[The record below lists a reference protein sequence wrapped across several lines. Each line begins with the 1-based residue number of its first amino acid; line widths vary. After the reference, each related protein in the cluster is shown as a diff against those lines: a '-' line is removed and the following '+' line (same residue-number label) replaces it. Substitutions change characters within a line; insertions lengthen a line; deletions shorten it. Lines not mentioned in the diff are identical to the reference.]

1 MPPRPSVP
9 KRTLIRSRVL
19 AEAVALADELGVD
32 ALSMRKLADR
42 MGVGTMSLYTHVANK
57 DDLVEGI
64 VDMVVQEIDVPAAT
78 EDWRRAI
85 GDSAA
90 SAHRVLL
97 AHPWVAGEWTKRMP
111 GPARLRF
118 MEAILAT
125 LTRAGLDESLVY
137 RGYHAITMHIVG
149 FTIQELGYRSAG
161 GDAGLDDL
169 ATGFLD
175 SLAAADLPHLA
186 THVRAHLGVQDYGDE
201 FGFVLGLLL
210 DGLQRAHGPE
220 RDSSDT
226 RPHGFGHR

>member
-1 MPPRPSVP
+1 MSPRPVAS
-9 KRTLIRSRVL
+9 KRILLRSRIL
-19 AEAVALADELGVD
+19 AEAVAFADELGVD

-57 DDLVEGI
+57 DDLIEGI
-64 VDMVVQEIDVPAAT
+64 VDVVMQEIDIPVG
-78 EDWRRAI
+78 EGDWRQAI
-85 GDSAA
+85 CASAG

-149 FTIQELGYRSAG
+149 FTIQELGYQTAG
-161 GDAGLDDL
+161 GDTSLDDL
-169 ATGFLD
+169 AAGFLD
-175 SLAAADLPHLA
+175 SLTNADLPHLA
-186 THVRAHLGVQDYGDE
+186 AHVRAHLGAQDYGDE
-201 FGFVLGLLL
+201 FTFVLDLLL
-210 DGLQRAHGPE
+210 DGLQRE
-220 RDSSDT
+220 RD
-226 RPHGFGHR
+226 RRR